1 MIWPLTFDKYHHPSF
16 SYTSYVCR
24 LRTLKDVHSCKVTG
38 NKTRIFLG
46 FGFFSYQIVMT
57 ALYNFVDVPHLT
69 ISLQKSKKELLRR
82 KNLHNNGDVMGQFS
96 SKWLGSGG
104 KMI

>member
-1 MIWPLTFDKYHHPSF
+1 M
-16 SYTSYVCR
+16 
-24 LRTLKDVHSCKVTG
+24 
-38 NKTRIFLG
+38 
-46 FGFFSYQIVMT
+46 MT
-57 ALYNFVDVPHLT
+57 ALYNIVEVPDLT
-69 ISLQKSKKELLRR
+69 ISLQKSEKELLRR